1 MAEKEQIDW
10 STPEQTSALPSPTP
24 VAGKEQ
30 IEWDAAPVFDQP
42 QPLPPQTGRERQRSY
57 LGSIRSGSTST
68 PAGQEA
74 PGPDLSAERGTAGE
88 IAGEFGD
95 IAKGVAKGVPAAIV
109 GGITGDIESL
119 GRGTVNAFLPKDK
132 QLSHDTF
139 FPTTTEGGAFG
150 PKSLGRDALMNPAAN
165 PREAFGMG
173 VGSAVAFGPK
183 TLRMP
188 RGEPPLPPGVPP
200 GDFTPIPRQNGS
212 RLLTPDVQHHAKLPE
227 GTSAGAASRGPLAD
241 VSPEAVDILREQFKP
256 YSPWSIDS
264 RVEEMSP
271 HQTMSEFNYETQRL
285 ARGLT
290 GKSGEAA
297 EEIGNFHGQRINEAK
312 DRTRA
317 LLDDT
322 LGPAP
327 DLAQE
332 RRILEIDQRKAADPL
347 YQQFKAMRIPPTE
360 QLMGLLPRLES
371 AGAFS
376 EARALAGVKGIPWDV
391 ESFSNYGP
399 FGDIKRLPTA
409 ETWDLVKQALDAKI
423 EASFGEFGKPTKW
436 TRAYTELKNELI
448 SAIDNHTN
456 PQVAGVWKQAREA
469 YMKPAE
475 IMDAQKFGQKI
486 LKSGVD
492 ADELRFLTAGYDE
505 AQMNGLMQGVR
516 KSIED
521 KLRGPGNKTRQVIN
535 DLLSENGV
543 LKLQSVVR
551 DDGALNNL
559 ISGLE
564 HERDMM
570 DASQMI
576 TGRSNSHTT
585 PYREDIDAVE
595 QMMSSRAAPIVGLAK
610 DIKEM
615 GVTRTA
621 GKYAADVF
629 EKMSEAK
636 RAKTRADLARI
647 MTLQGPERDAVL
659 RYLTQPPPE
668 HKSGGRVIH
677 RATGGRAVNKSSRPL
692 LKDARKAPDGKW
704 YVPDKSRPGR
714 YLRIDE

>member
-1 MAEKEQIDW
+1 MADDAFDPKEFAA
-10 STPEQTSALPSPTP
+10 SKPPPEFDPT
-24 VAGKEQ
+24 EF
-30 IEWDAAPVFDQP
+30 AAARP
-42 QPLPPQTGRERQRSY
+42 TGRERQREY
-57 LGSIRSGSTST
+57 LQSVREGSTST

-74 PGPDLSAERGTAGE
+74 SGPDLSAERGTAGG
-88 IAGEFGD
+88 IAGEYGD

-109 GGITGDIESL
+109 GGITGDVESL
-119 GRGTVNAFLPKDK
+119 GRGTINAFLPKDK

-150 PKSLGRDALMNPAAN
+150 PKSLGTSALMNPAAN

-173 VGSAVAFGPK
+173 VGSALAFGPK
-183 TLRMP
+183 IMRAVSP
-188 RGEPPLPPGVPP
+188 RVEPALPPGSPP

-227 GTSAGAASRGPLAD
+227 GTSAGAASRGPLTD

-256 YSPWSIDS
+256 YSPWVVGT
-264 RVEEMSP
+264 RAEEMSP
-271 HQTMSEFNYETQRL
+271 HQSLAEFNYETQRL

-297 EEIGNFHGQRINEAK
+297 EEIGNFHGQRIKEAK
-312 DRTRA
+312 DRTRS

-322 LGPAP
+322 LGEAP

-360 QLMGLLPRLES
+360 QLMGLLPRLEN

-376 EARALAGVKGIPWDV
+376 EARALAGVKGIPWDA

-399 FGDIKRLPTA
+399 FGDIKRMPTA
-409 ETWDLVKQALDAKI
+409 ETWDLVKQALDSKI
-423 EASFGEFGKPTKW
+423 EASLGDFGKPTKW
-436 TRAYTELKNELI
+436 TRAYVDLKNSLVN
-448 SAIDNHTN
+448 AIDNHSN
-456 PQVAGVWKQAREA
+456 PQVAGVWKQARET

-475 IMDAQKFGQKI
+475 VMDAQRFGQKI
-486 LKSGVD
+486 LKSSVD
-492 ADELRFLTAGYDE
+492 ADELRFMTAGYDD
-505 AQMNGLMQGVR
+505 AKMNGLMQGVR

-521 KLRGPGNKTRQVIN
+521 QLRGPGNKTRQVIN
-535 DLLSENGV
+535 NLLSENGV

-551 DDGALNNL
+551 DEGKLNNL
-559 ISGLE
+559 IAGLE

-595 QMMSSRAAPIVGLAK
+595 QMMASRTAPIVGLAH
-610 DIKEM
+610 DIKDM

-621 GKYAADVF
+621 GKYATGIF

-636 RAKTRADLARI
+636 RAKTRADIARI

-659 RYLTQPPPE
+659 RYLTQPE
-668 HKSGGRVIH
+668 HKDGGRVIS
-677 RATGGRAVNKSSRPL
+677 RATGGRAVSQSSRPL
-692 LKDARKAPDGKW
+692 LKDARKAPDGK
-704 YVPDKSRPGR
+704 YYIPDKSRPGK
-714 YLRIDE
+714 YLRVDT